1 MMDTDIHDEVDP
13 RWKHDLAVLCQG
25 ISEDALRVLET
36 RYAFNSTIFDHDA
49 MSTELSNE
57 VYMRQ
62 AFIKEGQRQVIG
74 FIRYA
79 LNHNKK

>member
-1 MMDTDIHDEVDP
+1 MMNTIKYEELDP
-13 RWKHDLAVLCQG
+13 TLQHDLDVLCGG

-36 RYAFNSTIFDHDA
+36 RYAYQSTIFDQDA
-49 MSTELSNE
+49 MSSELPNE
-57 VYMRQ
+57 VFMRQ

-79 LNHNKK
+79 LNRNKQ

>member
-1 MMDTDIHDEVDP
+1 MDKDIQNELDP
-13 RWKHDLAVLCQG
+13 ALQHDLAVMCQG

-49 MSTELSNE
+49 MSTELPNE
-57 VYMRQ
+57 VYLRQ

-79 LNHNKK
+79 LNRNKK

>member
-1 MMDTDIHDEVDP
+1 MMNTIKYEELDP
-13 RWKHDLAVLCQG
+13 TLQHDLAVMCAG
-25 ISEDALRVLET
+25 ISEDALRVLEN

-49 MSTELSNE
+49 MSSELPNE

-79 LNHNKK
+79 LNRNKQ